1 MTSFSAL
8 FRQMFVQKRRY
19 AHLVLLVQTFA
30 VIFIFLMDLITSNNF
45 AKGYLVF
52 GQGSH
57 PRFWDGILALGIM
70 TTAIG
75 DVGFLGLLCWQNE
88 KINLSQTWQLIPVLS
103 IKLWWINIFTSLV
116 ECAYIFVIQVVLG
129 IIVFVIDCL
138 SYGYNIVKIFN
149 QTSGFNSWP
158 DYAGFFELIFWLIG
172 LVLIIFC
179 FVSFANFL
187 TRTITDQ
194 LLGKNSTVIKIFVM
208 AILVIVGV
216 TIAFRINDQITTM
229 YINHMMKNRAYSGDT
244 FPMITIEYF
253 VGSLILGI
261 VNSYLVQKFVEPKI
275 R

>member
-1 MTSFSAL
+1 M
-8 FRQMFVQKRRY
+8 
-19 AHLVLLVQTFA
+19 
-30 VIFIFLMDLITSNNF
+30 
-45 AKGYLVF
+45 
-52 GQGSH
+52 
-57 PRFWDGILALGIM
+57 
-70 TTAIG
+70 
-75 DVGFLGLLCWQNE
+75 
-88 KINLSQTWQLIPVLS
+88 
-103 IKLWWINIFTSLV
+103 
-116 ECAYIFVIQVVLG
+116 
-129 IIVFVIDCL
+129 
-138 SYGYNIVKIFN
+138 
-149 QTSGFNSWP
+149 
-158 DYAGFFELIFWLIG
+158 
-172 LVLIIFC
+172 
-179 FVSFANFL
+179 